1 MAHYV
6 AFVPIITILVC
17 LGFPF
22 TSGYHQPS
30 RTHTRTHYTRLT
42 HRERTSVKYSDQSRC
57 VGHSTFFRDGKH
69 ISGLPM
75 PSWVRSW
82 LAANTTATAGTHK
95 TWKRKIQ
102 KRKCRSAV
110 PRVCVTF
117 AWPIH
122 NNKLI
127 FYIFDARNPHLRLT
141 VDHRPISCVKRPWQ
155 HSLNACERTSEQART
170 LQTRIQR
177 MIQRE
182 ENYWNRHYCA
192 SNTWGNYALV
202 SQMQCAVDRC
212 ECVCCVRVRDGCT
225 VIASFAIIFHKHSE
239 VLSFSL
245 SPSLPRCQTSA
256 TGQPSNA
263 FAWLLVTLWRC
274 VHGACIANG
283 RTRAISG
290 PTWVH
295 YRQNFLE

>member
-69 ISGLPM
+69 ISGPPM

-155 HSLNACERTSEQART
+155 HSLNACERTSEQASKRAHFKHEFNEWSNERKITEIDTTARRT
-170 LQTRIQR
+170 LGAI
-177 MIQRE
+177 MHLFLKC
-182 ENYWNRHYCA
+182 N
-192 SNTWGNYALV
+192 ALWIDV
-202 SQMQCAVDRC
+202 SVCAVCAWEMD
-212 ECVCCVRVRDGCT
+212 
-225 VIASFAIIFHKHSE
+225 
-239 VLSFSL
+239 VLSSL
-245 SPSLPRCQTSA
+245 RLR
-256 TGQPSNA
+256 
-263 FAWLLVTLWRC
+263 
-274 VHGACIANG
+274 
-283 RTRAISG
+283 
-290 PTWVH
+290 
-295 YRQNFLE
+295 